1 MTLDSIINEIN
12 NAKTLVILTHMN
24 PDGDAIGSSLALY
37 CSLLKLKKDVD
48 VIVPEHSSIYNF
60 LPRINDLKKEPTK
73 AEIRKKLQDPNISTK
88 EKNRLAELLYKDIEF
103 K

>member
-37 CSLLKLKKDVD
+37 CSLLKL
-48 VIVPEHSSIYNF
+48 
-60 LPRINDLKKEPTK
+60 
-73 AEIRKKLQDPNISTK
+73 NI
-88 EKNRLAELLYKDIEF
+88 
-103 K
+103 